1 MAARH
6 RRRLDIAARPPHHA
20 AVPDVAL
27 DTVSAFAT
35 PEHTAFEHRLA
46 GPLLRLCAWLVDV
59 VIRILGLL
67 VLALVLMIV
76 GAKAGIGFWLLCW
89 FIADWLFG
97 GFCEWRWQGLT
108 PGKKMCGIRVVAVDG
123 LPAPAW
129 SCFLRNILRAADV
142 LPSAVTALAAMV
154 ASGRFQR
161 LGDLAAGTLV
171 VHDADAVPA
180 RTPAVDEPA
189 VKHALAALPAE
200 APGLL
205 DPQGMAAVTAYVGR
219 RRAFSAGRRAELA
232 APLATAMARR
242 LGLRPPA
249 DPDAFLCAVHARV
262 ASANDERSLG
272 VAAARAA
279 AHLQK
284 RRPAWARLEE
294 WLNGARNPRG
304 AVDEPGPVAA
314 ASLYRAACADLALA
328 SAYHLPERTVHYLN
342 RLVGRA
348 HHRFYRRLALPLARI
363 RALVLEDVP
372 RRLRGDWCLRVACV
386 AFFGTFLLGL
396 AIGWA
401 APAVAAAYVG
411 QDQIDDMR
419 EMYAEAPRG
428 RTADE
433 AGAMSGFYVNNNVG
447 IALACF
453 ASGIFLGVGSL
464 VWLAGNGAFLG
475 LIFGIMIGGEEPM
488 RSHFLEF
495 VSAHGPFE
503 LFGITLAGAAGLR
516 LGLGLFRTRGLT
528 RAASLRHAAREAAPV
543 LAVAGVLVALAAPI
557 EAFVSPSSL
566 PLWSKRAVMLMCAAA
581 LIAYVAVLGRGRH
594 RDAA

>member
-1 MAARH
+1 M
-6 RRRLDIAARPPHHA
+6 
-20 AVPDVAL
+20 PDVAL
-27 DTVSAFAT
+27 DTVSPFAT

-46 GPLLRLCAWLVDV
+46 GPLLRLCAWMVDV
-59 VIRILGLL
+59 AIRVAGLA
-67 VLALVLMIV
+67 VLAVILLAF

-89 FIADWLFG
+89 FVADWLLG
-97 GFCEWRWQGLT
+97 GLLEWRWQGLT
-108 PGKKMCGIRVVAVDG
+108 PGKKLCGIRVVASDG

-129 SCFLRNILRAADV
+129 SCFLRNIMRAADI
-142 LPSAVTALAAMV
+142 LPSAITALATMI

-171 VHDADAVPA
+171 VHDADAIPA
-180 RTPAVDEPA
+180 RIPAVDEAA
-189 VKHALAALPAE
+189 VKRALETLPAE
-200 APGLL
+200 AAGLL
-205 DPQGMAAVTAYVGR
+205 DGQAMAAVTTYVGR
-219 RRAFSAGRRAELA
+219 RRAFSPGRRAELA
-232 APLATAMARR
+232 GPLALAMSRR
-242 LGLRPPA
+242 LGIKAPP
-249 DPDAFLCAVHARV
+249 DPDAFLCAVHARIS
-262 ASANDERSLG
+262 SAGDERTTG

-304 AVDEPGPVAA
+304 ASADEPGPVAA
-314 ASLYRAACADLALA
+314 AGLYRAACADLALA
-328 SAYHLPERTVHYLN
+328 RAYHLPERTVDYLH

-348 HHRFYRRLALPLARI
+348 HHRFYRRLALPWARI
-363 RALVLEDVP
+363 RALAFEEVP
-372 RRLRGDWCLRVACV
+372 ARLRGDWCLRVALA
-386 AFFGTFLLGL
+386 AFFGTFLIGL
-396 AIGWA
+396 AIGYA
-401 APAVAAAYVG
+401 APATATEYLG
-411 QDQIDDMR
+411 QDLVDDMR
-419 EMYAEAPRG
+419 EMYADASHGREAD
-428 RTADE
+428 A
-433 AGAMSGFYVNNNVG
+433 AGAMSGFYIHNNVG

-475 LIFGIMIGGEEPM
+475 LVFGIMAGGEEPM

-528 RAASLRHAAREAAPV
+528 RGASLRAAARDAAPV

-557 EAFVSPSSL
+557 EAFISPSSL
-566 PLWSKRAVMLMCAAA
+566 PLWSKRAVMLLCAMA
-581 LIAYVAVLGRGRH
+581 LVAYIAVLGRRKP
-594 RDAA
+594 AEP